1 MATKNGLYSDRVKDI
16 LGDGKVSKYKAEQ
29 TNQDIALTRDSVE
42 TLEEKTIIYQRE
54 MLKTALKQEDYLKK
68 IAKNTHHSLFDRIG
82 KLAENIGNIK
92 HTFDS
97 FRGNDAKRFGA
108 QGLSGMCC
116 CDGQGRRGRMGRT
129 RRGGVSGGGSSTV
142 ADNIDDARVRGSGAG
157 QGSGGSP
164 RSRRRNARSTGY
176 QTIRN
181 SAMLLQSKQM
191 VKDWSKATSDVMS
204 GVFKS
209 NTKELQRSAVSISRT
224 TAREAA
230 RFTRNSA
237 ASATGITAAITGL
250 ASKGGRAALSI
261 ARVGKVVPVIGT
273 VLTAALAALDFK
285 EGRKQAEELVGRKLS
300 NFEKTK
306 AGGYYA
312 VDSALFGLPSMLTES
327 ISGDNFTKY
336 MSQQTPTMM
345 ENVQDLFGIGAKYRG
360 ITPDPVNQQLGV
372 SERISRS
379 FVDSYKS
386 DPTKIQQELIQGSLG
401 SNLIPQSL
409 RETINDVKQIN
420 REMIVNQP
428 VVDGVHSVQD
438 EIKRQTKS
446 IISNDSSNAKK
457 SFTNDKDILNAIKKW
472 AGYPTE
478 PEAREPFDAPKGDKS
493 IPNPWVSHPEILA
506 NPRTGRTDYQNTTD
520 SLVENAQRQSGLL
533 SATSLTGGEWKNGGI
548 QGDILPGGFTGSAG
562 TPKIR
567 LSTTGT
573 AVGALGGGGQRNIT
587 SQLIDDML
595 SHPSKPSPL
604 LAKAIV
610 GNMGVESAGTFDPN
624 IKGDGGKAL
633 GLMQWHPDRQAKL
646 EAYAKANKLNPRD
659 RRTQALFAVEET
671 VPDSPYADSG
681 RRSSVAARKLIDSGQ
696 YDLSQST
703 GIFGDLA
710 ERPKNLSASLKD
722 RQDWAA
728 KADKD
733 YTPRGV
739 AKSFAA
745 LASSLDGR
753 GITPLKLEGFG
764 ATTDV
769 SSVIS
774 QKQGR
779 LAGTR
784 KGDIDAKLSENIG
797 KTVLKVLGEGY
808 RADVFSGGQRMPG
821 AEGAVGSRR
830 HDKGGAG
837 DLRIFDKNGNE
848 ISQENYARVV
858 QSYIAEGYGSAGLQ
872 MSGGGIHLDNITK
885 DKLLA
890 NESLLWNYNGKKNGK
905 HVSKA
910 NLDIAKQG
918 LDGVKPDYK
927 MTDEQ
932 VARYMAGSDGITPR
946 IVTTSRE
953 LPRGDG
959 RGMSALVNKNKS
971 DYVDSRI
978 NSAFATSSVDS
989 YRASVTKP
997 DISAAFDIPNAPSW
1011 SGSMGNET
1019 QANMVMAAPSVQ
1031 QTVPALNG
1039 IPNNADISD
1048 LLPLLYA
1055 EAVVK

>member
-16 LGDGKVSKYKAEQ
+16 LGDGRISKYKAEQ

-42 TLEEKTIIYQRE
+42 TLEEKTLIYQRE

-176 QTIRN
+176 QTIRD
-181 SAMLLQSKQM
+181 SALLLQSKQV
-191 VKDWSKATSDVMS
+191 VKDWSKATSTAMTN
-204 GVFKS
+204 VFK
-209 NTKELQRSAVSISRT
+209 NNNRELARSTAAIGRN
-224 TAREAA
+224 TAREAV
-230 RFTRNSA
+230 RFTKRSTSSMSGFFGTMANLLDNRVTRFLGKA
-237 ASATGITAAITGL
+237 AAAGFAAYDFL
-250 ASKGGRAALSI
+250 DGRAN
-261 ARVGKVVPVIGT
+261 
-273 VLTAALAALDFK
+273 
-285 EGRKQAEELVGRKLS
+285 AEDLVGRKLS
-300 NFEKTK
+300 NYEKTK
-306 AGGYYA
+306 AGMYNSLDNLA
-312 VDSALFGLPSMLTES
+312 FGLPSMLTEAL
-327 ISGDNFTKY
+327 GGGNFTKY
-336 MSQQTPTMM
+336 MSQQTPSMM

-360 ITPDPVNQQLGV
+360 ITPDPINQQLGI

-379 FVDSYKS
+379 FVDSYKG
-386 DPTKIQQELIQGSLG
+386 DPTKLHQELTGSMVQASLG
-401 SNLIPQSL
+401 GNLIPQSL

-420 REMIVNQP
+420 RDMVVNQP
-428 VVDGVHSVQD
+428 VVDGVNSVQE
-438 EIKRQTKS
+438 EIKKQTKS

-472 AGYPTE
+472 SGYEEAPT
-478 PEAREPFDAPKGDKS
+478 AADPFKAPTGNKATANGY
-493 IPNPWVSHPEILA
+493 IPLEGGFENRNGSSQS
-506 NPRTGRTDYQNTTD
+506 DYQKTTD
-520 SLVENAQRQSGLL
+520 ALIDGASQTHSSLFKP
-533 SATSLTGGEWKNGGI
+533 TSLGGGEWNKNGMQDG
-548 QGDILPGGFTGSAG
+548 ILPAGFSGKSG
-562 TPKIR
+562 EPNIR

-573 AVGALGGGGQRNIT
+573 AVGALGGGGQRGVT

-595 SHPSKPSPL
+595 THSSKPSPL

-659 RRTQALFAVEET
+659 RKTQALFAIEET
-671 VPDSPYADSG
+671 VKGSPYADYG
-681 RRSSVAARKLIDSGQ
+681 SVSARKKIDSGAH
-696 YDLSQST
+696 DLNMATQ
-703 GIFGDLA
+703 IFGKEA
-710 ERPKNLSASLKD
+710 ERPLRLSDSLAD
-722 RQDWAA
+722 RQAWAA
-728 KADKD
+728 KADKN
-733 YTPRGV
+733 YTPLGMDPTKVANLMGDLSKRGV
-739 AKSFAA
+739 
-745 LASSLDGR
+745 
-753 GITPLKLEGFG
+753 TPLNLTGIG
-764 ATTDV
+764 ATVNADGV
-769 SSVIS
+769 VN
-774 QKQGR
+774 QKQDR

-784 KGDIDAKLSENIG
+784 KGEIDPTLSANIG
-797 KTVLKVLGEGY
+797 KTVLKVLGEGHY
-808 RADVFSGGQRMPG
+808 ADVFSGGQRMPG

-837 DLRIFDKNGNE
+837 DLRIYDKNGNE
-848 ISQENYARVV
+848 ISQENYAKVV
-858 QSYIAEGYGSAGLQ
+858 QGYLAEGYGSAGLE
-872 MSGGGIHLDNITK
+872 MSGGGIHLDKITK
-885 DKLLA
+885 DQLKKG
-890 NESLLWNYNGKKNGK
+890 ESLFWNYNGKKNGK
-905 HVSKA
+905 NVSQA

-918 LDGVKPDYK
+918 LDGIKPEYK

-932 VARYMAGSDGITPR
+932 VARYMSGSDGVTPR
-946 IVTTSRE
+946 VVSTSRE

-959 RGMSALVNKNKS
+959 SGMSALVNRSSGKS
-971 DYVDSRI
+971 GRPNYIDSRFSQT
-978 NSAFATSSVDS
+978 SAYATSTVEA
-989 YRASVTKP
+989 YKASVAKQ
-997 DISAAFDIPNAPSW
+997 DVSSAFDIPDAPSW

-1019 QANMVMAAPSVQ
+1019 QANMVMAP
-1031 QTVPALNG
+1031 PAQPVNIPQLAG